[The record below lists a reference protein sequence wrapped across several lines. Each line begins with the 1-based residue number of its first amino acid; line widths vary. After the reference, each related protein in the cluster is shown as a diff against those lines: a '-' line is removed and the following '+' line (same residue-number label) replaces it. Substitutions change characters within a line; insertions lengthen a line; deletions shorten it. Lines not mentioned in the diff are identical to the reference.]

1 MEPLLGSTP
10 LSAGDLRTTPFAH
23 VLVELLETEE
33 HGTLFIHGEEQA
45 LEAAIRIEAG
55 FPTAIG
61 FEAQAENAKTAGGN
75 LLNGLIPLCSRASG
89 AFRFVSGQHIEMNLP
104 AAARS
109 RVDPLTLIMAASRGP
124 LREDAVEQ
132 VMLNVARHLVKLN
145 PRSNI
150 ERYALTAQERSIV
163 DCLAQGPIDLARL
176 REENDAPERVLRRV
190 LYVLRVT
197 HALTLLP
204 LVRRNQSGTVAHS
217 SPLPERAPSQP
228 DIVAPQGAGAT
239 ARPPATNPGFV
250 AGNPT
255 VVFAAPNARPG
266 SSPKHRAVSGTIT
279 GSPPM
284 PPSGR
289 SLPPTGRTLPPGA
302 RSAPPDGRASSP
314 SNQSMPPGYSLPPGA
329 GQSLP
334 PRGKKNLPATR
345 ALLEKGAGRYS
356 MAQPEHAV
364 SSTFARTSAP
374 PGQSARPER
383 PDPEACFARA
393 ERLLR
398 QREYAAALQAA
409 NEALRLGGDR
419 AEHEALYGWLLCLQ
433 GGGTELRIHPR
444 AMAHLDR
451 ALRHD
456 PLCERA
462 NHYKGMVLKRLGRF
476 DEAHQYFLRAMQVN
490 RDNLEAAREVRLYDM
505 RKRNRDSRPSLVNK
519 LLKRFGDDE

>member
-10 LSAGDLRTTPFAH
+10 LTAGDLRTTPFAH

-33 HGTLFIHGEEQA
+33 HGTLFIHGEDQQ
-45 LEAAIRIEAG
+45 LEAAVRIEGG
-55 FPTAIG
+55 FPTALG
-61 FEAQAENAKTAGGN
+61 FEVPSDGGATSGIN
-75 LLNGLIPLCSRASG
+75 LLHALIPLCSRSSG
-89 AFRFVSGQHIEMNLP
+89 AFRFVAGQHIEMNVP
-104 AAARS
+104 ASGRV

-124 LREDAVEQ
+124 LREEAVEQ
-132 VMLNVARHLVKLN
+132 VMVAVARHLVKLN
-145 PRSNI
+145 PRANI

-176 REENDAPERVLRRV
+176 REDNDAPERVVRRV
-190 LYVLRVT
+190 LYVLRIT

-204 LVRRNQSGTVAHS
+204 LVRRNQSGTVAHT
-217 SPLPERAPSQP
+217 SPLPERASSQ
-228 DIVAPQGAGAT
+228 DVAPPQGNVASTVRPAAGSN
-239 ARPPATNPGFV
+239 PSFPA
-250 AGNPT
+250 AANPT
-255 VVFAAPNARPG
+255 VVFSTPALPNRPRPG
-266 SSPKHRAVSGTIT
+266 SSPNTRAVSGTFA
-279 GSPPM
+279 GNPSM
-284 PPSGR
+284 PPSG
-289 SLPPTGRTLPPGA
+289 A
-302 RSAPPDGRASSP
+302 
-314 SNQSMPPGYSLPPGA
+314 
-329 GQSLP
+329 SLP
-334 PRGKKNLPATR
+334 PRAGTTNMPATR
-345 ALLEKGAGRYS
+345 ALLEKGLDKGAGRYS
-356 MAQPEHAV
+356 MGQPDHAIN
-364 SSTFARTSAP
+364 STFARSSLP

-433 GGGTELRIHPR
+433 GGGTELSVHPR

-490 RDNLEAAREVRLYDM
+490 RDNIEAAREVRLYDM

>member
-33 HGTLFIHGEEQA
+33 SGTLFIHGEEQV
-45 LEAAIRIEAG
+45 LEAAVRIEGG
-55 FPTAIG
+55 FPTALG
-61 FEAQAENAKTAGGN
+61 FEAQSSQGGSVDGN
-75 LLNGLIPLCSRASG
+75 LLHALIPLCSRASG
-89 AFRFVSGQHIEMNLP
+89 AFRFVAGQHIEMDV
-104 AAARS
+104 AASARV

-124 LREDAVEQ
+124 LREDAVEL
-132 VMLNVARHLVKLN
+132 VMSSVARHLVKLN
-145 PRSNI
+145 PRTNV

-176 REENDAPERVLRRV
+176 REDNDAPERVVRRV
-190 LYVLRVT
+190 LYVLRIT

-204 LVRRNQSGTVAHS
+204 LVRRNQSGTVAHT
-217 SPLPERAPSQP
+217 SPLPERAASAP
-228 DIVAPQGAGAT
+228 VATPPQSASNT
-239 ARPPATNPGFV
+239 VRPAAKSNPAF
-250 AGNPT
+250 AAANPT
-255 VVFAAPNARPG
+255 VVFSTPKPRP
-266 SSPKHRAVSGTIT
+266 SSSSQTRSVSGTMV
-279 GSPPM
+279 GNP
-284 PPSGR
+284 
-289 SLPPTGRTLPPGA
+289 SLPAGGST
-302 RSAPPDGRASSP
+302 SAP
-314 SNQSMPPGYSLPPGA
+314 Q
-329 GQSLP
+329 
-334 PRGKKNLPATR
+334 GKKNMPATR
-345 ALLEKGAGRYS
+345 ALLDRTVENGAGRYS
-356 MAQPEHAV
+356 VAKPENATN
-364 SSTFARTSAP
+364 STFARSSLP
-374 PGQSARPER
+374 PARSVRPER

-393 ERLLR
+393 ERLLK

-433 GGGTELRIHPR
+433 GAGTELRVHPR

-490 RDNLEAAREVRLYDM
+490 RENLEAAREVRLYDM

-519 LLKRFGDDE
+519 LFKRFGDDE

>member
-10 LSAGDLRTTPFAH
+10 LCAGDLRTTPFAH

-33 HGTLFIHGEEQA
+33 SGTLFIHGEDQQ
-45 LEAAIRIEAG
+45 LEAAIRIEGG

-61 FEAQAENAKTAGGN
+61 FESQAENVKTAGGN

-89 AFRFVSGQHIEMNLP
+89 AFRFVSGQHIELNLP

-145 PRSNI
+145 PRTNI

-176 REENDAPERVLRRV
+176 REENDAPERVVRRV

-204 LVRRNQSGTVAHS
+204 LVRRNQSGTVAHT
-217 SPLPERAPSQP
+217 SPLPERSPSQP
-228 DIVAPQGAGAT
+228 DIAPPPGAAST

-250 AGNPT
+250 AANPT
-255 VVFAAPNARPG
+255 VVFAAPKVTRPG
-266 SSPKHRAVSGTIT
+266 SSPAHRPVSGTIT
-279 GSPPM
+279 GAAPM
-284 PPSGR
+284 PPSGQ
-289 SLPPTGRTLPPGA
+289 SLPPRGPSQPVRAPSQPLRGQTLPPG
-302 RSAPPDGRASSP
+302 
-314 SNQSMPPGYSLPPGA
+314 QSLPPGY
-329 GQSLP
+329 SLP

-356 MAQPEHAV
+356 MAQPENAV
-364 SSTFARTSAP
+364 SSTFGRTSAP